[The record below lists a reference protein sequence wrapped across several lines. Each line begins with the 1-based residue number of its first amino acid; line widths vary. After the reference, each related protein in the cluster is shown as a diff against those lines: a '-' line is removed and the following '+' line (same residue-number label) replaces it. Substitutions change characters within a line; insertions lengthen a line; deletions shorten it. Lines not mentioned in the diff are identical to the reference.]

1 MKRVLILL
9 FVLSGT
15 LAARDV
21 SKAGTLRD
29 MCVSAQRY
37 IAGSEVTDIYD
48 PETKKIIPVTSEYGQ
63 CIGYINGWVD
73 VIEGAYVPNDDG
85 SLSQY
90 RLSNDVTVGQ
100 IMRLYVKYVNDHPEV
115 EQKTSA
121 EILAIAL
128 LTNDLAK
135 IVPFKKPLIP
145 HNN

>member
-1 MKRVLILL
+1 MKRVLDSAVCVIRR
-9 FVLSGT
+9 

-37 IAGSEVTDIYD
+37 IAGSEITDIYD

-63 CIGYINGWVD
+63 CIGYINGWFD
-73 VIEGAYVPNDDG
+73 SIEGAYVPNDDG

-100 IMRLYVKYVNDHPEV
+100 IMRLYVKYVNDHPEI

-121 EILAIAL
+121 EVLAIAL
-128 LTNDLAK
+128 LTNNLAK
-135 IVPFKKPLIP
+135 IVPFKKPLTP
-145 HNN
+145 HSN